1 MKALHVNCT
10 KISTVIGL
18 VNDSNLGFN
27 ISQLLYRELIVF
39 HTLCVWTFYNYGLY
53 VRLFSKVRGE
63 KQKNNNNKNF
73 ESCELDYPVV
83 IGNRSKSSLSL
94 KIYIGLISHNR
105 FYFIAGS
112 EYTKNVGL
120 ALNPW
125 KRTVYDPSLMPQLSI
140 EFTAGAFRVPHN
152 ILPVSYK

>member
-1 MKALHVNCT
+1 MYVC
-10 KISTVIGL
+10 
-18 VNDSNLGFN
+18 
-27 ISQLLYRELIVF
+27 LLR
-39 HTLCVWTFYNYGLY
+39 WG
-53 VRLFSKVRGE
+53 RGSDKKKE
-63 KQKNNNNKNF
+63 DF
-73 ESCELDYPVV
+73 EGCELDYPV

-94 KIYIGLISHNR
+94 KIYVGLISHCR

-112 EYTKNVGL
+112 EYTKKVGL